1 MYAKAEVEGAMS
13 DGKIILGEEDY
24 SVLKRLVDNL
34 ERTGRLSQPHF
45 YRLAQE
51 MKHAVVMNR
60 GDIPSKVITMGSR
73 INYTCEETGTTTEA
87 TLVFPAQAKEGESH
101 VSILAPLGLALI
113 GEREGTEVEYVAPG
127 GTYRIR
133 INTVEHTQ
141 LPQAVVT

>member
-1 MYAKAEVEGAMS
+1 MS

-24 SVLKRLVDNL
+24 SVLKRLVDSL

-60 GDIPSKVITMGSR
+60 GDIPSKIITMGSR
-73 INYTCEETGTTTEA
+73 INYTCEETGTTAEA

-113 GEREGTEVEYVAPG
+113 GEREGTTVEFVAPG

-133 INTVEHTQ
+133 INTVEHTR
-141 LPQAVVT
+141 LPQAVGT

>member
-1 MYAKAEVEGAMS
+1 MS

-24 SVLKRLVDNL
+24 AVLTRLVDSL
-34 ERTGRLSQPHF
+34 ERTGRLNQPHF
-45 YRLAQE
+45 HRLAQE

-60 GDIPSKVITMGSR
+60 DEIPSKVITMGSR
-73 INYTCEETGTTTEA
+73 VSYTCEETGTTTET
-87 TLVFPAQAKEGESH
+87 TLVFPAQAKEGENY

-113 GEREGTEVEYVAPG
+113 GERESTEVEYVAPG

-133 INTVEHTQ
+133 INTVERTQ